1 MDVSEQLTRVD
12 AVTVAAVAR
21 QALGRPAAQVGR
33 WEHRVAYGGLGV
45 VRGTNSLLRV
55 SGEATDG
62 GRPAPWSA
70 YLKLT
75 RVPPADAPHAHAV
88 THNDYWRREIATY
101 ESALPAQLP
110 EGLATPRCYGVVD
123 AGDCVHLW
131 LEDVREDGG
140 PWSLARYGLAGR
152 HLGRFNGQY
161 LAGRP
166 RPAYPWLTRGF
177 LRARADRNAPVWARL
192 DALRARPLFAAM
204 FPGDTADRSRR
215 LFADR
220 HALLDALDRLPQTLV
235 HQDADRRNLLG
246 RAGAPGGGETVAIDW
261 AFTGVGAVG
270 AEAAPLAV
278 SSVLWAKGVGPEDLP
293 ALEAHVFEGYLAG
306 LRDAGWAGDA
316 RLARLGYAVTVALRY
331 GPLLGI
337 VPQLEADEQQQA
349 ALTQTLGHPFAEAVA
364 RYGRLLPHVLDRAD
378 EARRLLA
385 ALTP

>member
-1 MDVSEQLTRVD
+1 VSEQLARVD
-12 AVTVAAVAR
+12 AATVAAVAR
-21 QALGRPAAQVGR
+21 QALGRPAVQVVR

-75 RVPPADAPHAHAV
+75 RVPPADASQAHAA

-110 EGLATPRCYGVVD
+110 GGLTTPRCYGVVD

-131 LEDVREDGG
+131 LEDVQEDGV
-140 PWSLARYGLAGR
+140 PWSLERYGLAGR

-177 LRARADRNAPVWARL
+177 LRARADRNAPFWARL
-192 DALRARPLFAAM
+192 DALRGGPLFGAM
-204 FPGDTADRSRR
+204 FPGDAADRSRR

-235 HQDADRRNLLG
+235 HQDADRRNLFG
-246 RAGAPGGGETVAIDW
+246 RAGAPGG
-261 AFTGVGAVG
+261 
-270 AEAAPLAV
+270 
-278 SSVLWAKGVGPEDLP
+278 
-293 ALEAHVFEGYLAG
+293 
-306 LRDAGWAGDA
+306 
-316 RLARLGYAVTVALRY
+316 
-331 GPLLGI
+331 
-337 VPQLEADEQQQA
+337 
-349 ALTQTLGHPFAEAVA
+349 
-364 RYGRLLPHVLDRAD
+364 
-378 EARRLLA
+378 ARRSPSIGPTPAWGRWGPRRPRSPSPASCGRRAWARRTCPLWRRTSSRGTSPASGTPAGA
-385 ALTP
+385 ATPGSRASGTRPPWPCGTDRSWGSCPSSRPTSSSRRR